1 MLYITERKNLMYTVR
16 QVGFKEYQVANFTDY
31 AEPVAVYKVRD
42 NRCSCPARNPCKH
55 QKIVEF
61 FKTLES
67 GAWGFEML
75 DNGVVQ
81 PHHLAMM
88 EIE

>member
-1 MLYITERKNLMYTVR
+1 MYTVR
-16 QVGFKEYQVANFTDY
+16 QIGFKDYQVANFTDY
-31 AEPVAVYKVRD
+31 SEPVAVYRVRD
-42 NRCSCPARNPCKH
+42 NRCSCPARIKNCKH
-55 QKIVEF
+55 QKIVECF
-61 FKTLES
+61 NTLDL
-67 GAWGFEML
+67 GVWGFELL